1 MRILEVSPF
10 SSGCCGLWARISKE
24 SELLSKKGHE
34 VIVFSSDIKRGSGKK
49 ECATEFEENGKVKI
63 FRFKTFGSFGENTY
77 FWNYF
82 SEAIKLKPDIIIT
95 HAYRQY
101 YSTIALK
108 IARKL
113 KIPCILVTHA
123 PFLDKRL
130 RSKKLNFA
138 VWVYDNFI
146 GKKIM
151 NQYSKIFTITRWEE
165 SSLKNLGADKNKM
178 LYVPNGI
185 PEEFFNLKIPKNRI
199 QNKIL
204 FFGRIAPIKDIET
217 LVRAFKICSEK
228 NKNISLDFVGPV
240 EEDYGE
246 KIKFLVKKLDLEK
259 KIIFHSPVY
268 ELKEKIKVIDSCNV
282 FVLPSKREAMPQA
295 LIEVMSREKIVISSK
310 TEGGKEII
318 KSNENG
324 YLFEIGNEKQLA
336 EKILLA
342 FEKNKLNEKIK
353 KKARDSVKQFSWN
366 ILANKIEK
374 IIKEETEQFRK

>member
-1 MRILEVSPF
+1 MKILEVSPF

-49 ECATEFEENGKVKI
+49 ECAAEFEENGKVKI

-77 FWNYF
+77 FWNYIN
-82 SEAIKLKPDIIIT
+82 EAIKLKPDIIIT

-101 YSTIALK
+101 YSTTALK
-108 IARKL
+108 ITRKL

-123 PFLDKRL
+123 PFLDKKL
-130 RSKKLNFA
+130 RTKKLNFA
-138 VWVYDNFI
+138 VWVYDNFV
-146 GKKIM
+146 GRKIL
-151 NQYSKIFTITRWEE
+151 NKYSKIFTITKWEE
-165 SSLKNLGADKNKM
+165 PSLKKLGVEENKM
-178 LYVPNGI
+178 IYIPNGI
-185 PEEFFNLKIPKNRI
+185 PEEFFKIKILKNRI

-204 FFGRIAPIKDIET
+204 FFGRIAPIKDIDT
-217 LVRAFKICSEK
+217 LIRAFKICSEK
-228 NKNISLDFVGPV
+228 NKNLSLDFVGPI

-246 KIKFLVKKLDLEK
+246 RIKSLVGELNLGK
-259 KIIFHSPVY
+259 KITFHNPVY
-268 ELKEKIKVIDSCNV
+268 GLKEKIKVIDSCNV

-318 KSNENG
+318 QDNENG

-336 EKILLA
+336 EKIILA

-353 KKARDSVKQFSWN
+353 KNARNSVKQFSWN
-366 ILANKIEK
+366 ILADKIEK
-374 IIKEETEQFRK
+374 IIKEEVKQSEK